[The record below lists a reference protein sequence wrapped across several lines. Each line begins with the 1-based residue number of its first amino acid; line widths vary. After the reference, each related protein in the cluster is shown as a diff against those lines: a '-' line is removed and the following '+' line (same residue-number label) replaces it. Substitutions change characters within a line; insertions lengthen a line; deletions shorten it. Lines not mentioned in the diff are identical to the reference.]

1 MVGRFALSAGRVP
14 APMNRP
20 QSKPPTVLEQI
31 ACSLGTSGR
40 CQYRLWGFWQAG
52 HQWDVR
58 PAIVLL
64 RTVSPHRAHGLPAL
78 P

>member
-1 MVGRFALSAGRVP
+1 MGAASAVPTGPFAIGFRMVAV
-14 APMNRP
+14 
-20 QSKPPTVLEQI
+20 
-31 ACSLGTSGR
+31 
-40 CQYRLWGFWQAG
+40 QYRRCGFWHAG

-64 RTVSPHRAHGLPAL
+64 RTVSPQRVHAVPAF

>member
-20 QSKPPTVLEQI
+20 QSMPPTVLEQI
-31 ACSLGTSGR
+31 ACSLGAGR
-40 CQYRLWGFWQAG
+40 RRQYRRWGFWQVG

-64 RTVSPHRAHGLPAL
+64 RTVSPHRVHGLPAL

>member
-20 QSKPPTVLEQI
+20 QSKPPAVSEQI
-31 ACSLGTSGR
+31 AGPLSAGR
-40 CQYRLWGFWQAG
+40 RRQYRLWGFWQEG

-64 RTVSPHRAHGLPAL
+64 RTVSPHRAHGLPAF